1 MVKVVEKAKGQRWM
15 YQGNLVEILE
25 LNGCLATVKVVDEP
39 STRSFAVGRDDLVD
53 LAEWRS
59 RVASQDVEAPA
70 DLVEQVERE
79 IRLRGVDFGR
89 GDGPGAFPGPGVIGG
104 ASELSE
110 GART

>member
-25 LNGCLATVKVVDEP
+25 LNGCLARVKVVDEP

-70 DLVEQVERE
+70 DLVRLVDMQLRARE
-79 IRLRGVDFGR
+79 LYGRPIQGLKVNVMEPGRL
-89 GDGPGAFPGPGVIGG
+89 IQ
-104 ASELSE
+104 
-110 GART
+110 